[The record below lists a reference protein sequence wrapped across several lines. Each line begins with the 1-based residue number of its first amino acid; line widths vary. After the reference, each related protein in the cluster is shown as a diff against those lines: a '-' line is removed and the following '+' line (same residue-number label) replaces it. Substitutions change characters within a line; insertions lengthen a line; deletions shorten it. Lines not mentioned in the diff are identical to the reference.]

1 MPSQIY
7 MEILKELQSNMGAV
21 NDIRE
26 ANRPSPLFNH
36 LTTVS
41 EGIALLGWITI
52 EPKPCDYITEAL
64 DSAQFYG
71 NRVIKDYKE
80 KSDALFSTPKRFCL
94 LICHL
99 GTELTSIGH
108 KPSTKSFAPLPPT

>member
-1 MPSQIY
+1 MG
-7 MEILKELQSNMGAV
+7 ILKELQSNMGAV

-41 EGIALLGWITI
+41 EGIALLGWITV
-52 EPKPCDYITEAL
+52 EPKPSVYITESL

-80 KSDALFSTPKRFCL
+80 KSATPFPTAKYFL
-94 LICHL
+94 LTHHL

-108 KPSTKSFAPLPPT
+108 RPSTKSFAP

>member
-1 MPSQIY
+1 
-7 MEILKELQSNMGAV
+7 MEILKELQSTMGAV
-21 NDIRE
+21 SDIRE

-52 EPKPCDYITEAL
+52 EPEPTDYITGAL

-71 NRVIKDYKE
+71 NRVIQDYKE
-80 KSDALFSTPKRFCL
+80 R
-94 LICHL
+94 
-99 GTELTSIGH
+99 
-108 KPSTKSFAPLPPT
+108 

>member
-41 EGIALLGWITI
+41 EGVALLGWITV
-52 EPKPCDYITEAL
+52 EPKPSNFVTETL
-64 DSAQFYG
+64 ESAQFYG

-80 KSDALFSTPKRFCL
+80 KSKALFPTSKFDL
-94 LICHL
+94 LTHHP
-99 GTELTSIGH
+99 GTELTSNGH
-108 KPSTKSFAPLPPT
+108 KPSTRSFAPFPLM

>member
-1 MPSQIY
+1 
-7 MEILKELQSNMGAV
+7 MEILKELQSTMGAV

-52 EPKPCDYITEAL
+52 EPQPTEYITGAL

-80 KSDALFSTPKRFCL
+80 R
-94 LICHL
+94 
-99 GTELTSIGH
+99 
-108 KPSTKSFAPLPPT
+108 

>member
-41 EGIALLGWITI
+41 EGIALLGWITVD
-52 EPKPCDYITEAL
+52 PKPSEYITEAL

-80 KSDALFSTPKRFCL
+80 KSEALFPTPKYGL
-94 LICHL
+94 LTHHP
-99 GTELTSIGH
+99 GTEVMSIGH
-108 KPSTKSFAPLPPT
+108 KPSTKSFAPLLPT

>member
-1 MPSQIY
+1 

-52 EPKPCDYITEAL
+52 EPKPAAYITDTL

-80 KSDALFSTPKRFCL
+80 KSAIPFPTLIFCL
-94 LICHL
+94 LIYHL
-99 GTELTSIGH
+99 GTELMSTGH
-108 KPSTKSFAPLPPT
+108 KPSTKSFAPLSTM